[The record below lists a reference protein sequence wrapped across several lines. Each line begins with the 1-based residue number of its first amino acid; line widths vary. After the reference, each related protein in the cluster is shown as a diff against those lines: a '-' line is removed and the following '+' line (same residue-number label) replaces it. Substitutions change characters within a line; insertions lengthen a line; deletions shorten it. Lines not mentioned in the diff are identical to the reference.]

1 MKQSNIN
8 LQNSNFD
15 PWKPTTKSLVV
26 HYRTVT
32 GIALACLCGAVT
44 SAGYWGYCRFFR
56 TDSQDRDRYS
66 SHDIDNLVKDAE
78 RRGKA
83 TNN

>member
-1 MKQSNIN
+1 MKQSVII
-8 LQNSNFD
+8 LQNSSFD

-44 SAGYWGYCRFFR
+44 ATGYWGYSRFFK
-56 TDSQDRDRYS
+56 TDSQSRDRYS
-66 SHDIDNLVKDAE
+66 SDDIDILVQDAE
-78 RRGKA
+78 RRGK
-83 TNN
+83 TINK